1 MTKQT
6 GPSLEWCVV
15 RLSDDENWW
24 VDEIS
29 DKENWDV
36 EDLGIID
43 PKQFLHIN
51 ELLDSMSEFG
61 LDSQIVDDAFFT
73 FEIKEE
79 VKGGKIKL
87 VRVRDSLLKA
97 QDMLFALPDV
107 LDEDKGPYADF
118 LNHVSQIRV
127 TMLNELIEFAEPY
140 TQEEMEEVLSEKHNN
155 DFLEGRRSHF
165 SDELISILEFVPD
178 GFAIDADLEEDDKE
192 EGKEDDYSDLDTEL
206 VEVSDKEEKLLPDED
221 LKWEEEEEKEEE
233 TTPYEGGAPDEQV

>member
-1 MTKQT
+1 MTKKT
-6 GPSLEWCVV
+6 GPSLEWCIV
-15 RLSDDENWW
+15 RLSEDENWW
-24 VDEIS
+24 IDEIS

-36 EDLGIID
+36 DNLGIID

-51 ELLDSMSEFG
+51 ELLDSMNEFG

-79 VKGGKIKL
+79 VKGGKIRL

-97 QDMLFALPDV
+97 DDMLFALPDV
-107 LDEDKGPYADF
+107 LDEEKGPYADF

-140 TQEEMEEVLSEKHNN
+140 TQEEMEEVLSEKQNN

-178 GFAIDADLEEDDKE
+178 GFAIDSDLEGDDKE
-192 EGKEDDYSDLDTEL
+192 EKEEEDYSDLDAEL

-221 LKWEEEEEKEEE
+221 LKWEEDEKEEE
-233 TTPYEGGAPDEQV
+233 VSSYEGGAPDEQT